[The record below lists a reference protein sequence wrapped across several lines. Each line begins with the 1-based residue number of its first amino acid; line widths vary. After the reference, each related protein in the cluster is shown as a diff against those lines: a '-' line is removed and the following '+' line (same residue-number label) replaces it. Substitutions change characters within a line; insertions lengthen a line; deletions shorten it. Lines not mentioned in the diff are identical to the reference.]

1 MMGGEEGVVVWEGRV
16 GLGVCSMEEE
26 GWEGRVGLGVCS
38 MEEEGWE
45 GVVVGE

>member
-1 MMGGEEGVVVWEGRV
+1 MEEEGVVMWEGRV

-26 GWEGRVGLGVCS
+26 GWEG
-38 MEEEGWE
+38 WE